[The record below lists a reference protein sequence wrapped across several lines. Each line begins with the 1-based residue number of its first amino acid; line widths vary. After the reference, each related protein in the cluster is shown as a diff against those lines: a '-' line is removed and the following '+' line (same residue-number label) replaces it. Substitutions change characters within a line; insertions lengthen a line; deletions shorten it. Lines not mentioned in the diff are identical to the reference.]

1 MFSVHY
7 LSVVSQHYHD
17 SYCDFE
23 GLYFEKIDSCF
34 LPYKK
39 YLEILCCVDFN
50 SLLIEIV
57 PLVLPVFD
65 DNNKQG
71 LDRERR
77 KLRSIFFR
85 EAADFSLRLRL
96 LTNEP
101 FDTDFI
107 KYVFKTYKKVY

>member
-7 LSVVSQHYHD
+7 LSVVSKHYHD

-23 GLYFEKIDSCF
+23 GLYFEKTDSCF
-34 LPYKK
+34 LLYKK
-39 YLEILCCVDFN
+39 YLEILCCVVFN
-50 SLLIEIV
+50 SLLIEIL

-77 KLRSIFFR
+77 SLGLFFSGRQLIFLS
-85 EAADFSLRLRL
+85 A
-96 LTNEP
+96 
-101 FDTDFI
+101 
-107 KYVFKTYKKVY
+107 